1 MRKFI
6 AYLTLFACFGL
17 LFFFGT
23 QSNTAKSGPVA
34 ASILTDS
41 PFVQNVVHDLT
52 RREFSVSLLE
62 LRQASAEELTQ
73 AEVIIS
79 TRTPPLSTTTPTLN
93 LQAALPGQYAL
104 PWLTPQGAGNSVRT
118 IDQFLRQELS
128 GYRSRETE
136 NILSDL
142 ETLEEEYNTTLAECS
157 QSILVTTLPDLDSL
171 SFEYDLAI
179 LHLGTNDIDT
189 TYNEQYL
196 QQNEL
201 EHILFSTRVDNGQF
215 QKFLTSPNYESLPF
229 ETLEFVDSP
238 HYLSGLRKNL
248 GQLSLALECVPRE

>member
-6 AYLTLFACFGL
+6 VYLTLLSSLGL

-41 PFVQNVVHDLT
+41 PFVQNVVDDLT

-62 LRQASAEELTQ
+62 LREATAEELTR

-79 TRTPPLSTTTPTLN
+79 ARTPPLSTTTPTLN

-104 PWLTPQGAGNSVRT
+104 PWLTPQGASNSVRT

-136 NILSDL
+136 EILSDL
-142 ETLEEEYNTTLAECS
+142 ESLQAEYDATLQNCPHS
-157 QSILVTTLPDLDSL
+157 VLVTTLPDLDSL
-171 SFEYDLAI
+171 SFEYNLAV
-179 LHLGTNDIDT
+179 LHLGTNDIDA

-196 QQNEL
+196 EQNEL
-201 EHILFSTRVDNGQF
+201 RHILFSPRTDNGEF
-215 QKFLTSPNYESLPF
+215 QKFLTSSKYSSVPF

-248 GQLSLALECVPRE
+248 GQLSLALECEEAR